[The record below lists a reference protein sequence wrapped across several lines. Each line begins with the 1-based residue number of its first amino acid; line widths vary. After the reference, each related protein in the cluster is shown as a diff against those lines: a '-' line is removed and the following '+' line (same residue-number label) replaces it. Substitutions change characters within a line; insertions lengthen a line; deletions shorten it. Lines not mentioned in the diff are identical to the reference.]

1 MNYSV
6 VATKDLPEAIG
17 DGMTIYPISRNDGK
31 KGKSGLVAVM
41 PSVSDSVF
49 NVFTTNETG
58 KAFIVDAV
66 ERLRSKIASKLYAGG
81 LVISDDRI
89 GIDGLLALAKQET
102 ESQRMTKESIG
113 VWFDVALGELVGN
126 AIAAKMPHGIA
137 ADKVAVLVDGYKAK
151 FQTLAGRDV
160 SMPNAVRDQLL
171 KVLGLLS
178 DGYEHP
184 ICEKVAVALAEVQEA
199 SETLAA
205 L

>member
-1 MNYSV
+1 M
-6 VATKDLPEAIG
+6 VATKDLPESIG
-17 DGMTIYPISRNDGK
+17 DGMTVYPISRNDGK
-31 KGKSGLVAVM
+31 KGKSGLVCVM
-41 PSVSDSVF
+41 PMVSESVF
-49 NVFTTNETG
+49 NVFVNNEIG

-81 LVISDDRI
+81 LVIDDTRI
-89 GIDGLLALAKQET
+89 GIEGLLALAKLET

-113 VWFDVALGELVGN
+113 VWFDVALMDLVKG
-126 AIAAKMPHGIA
+126 AIAAKMPQGIA
-137 ADKVAVLVDGYKAK
+137 ADKLAVLAEGYKAK
-151 FQTLAGRDV
+151 FQTLAGREV

-171 KVLGLLS
+171 RVLALLP